1 MFSVLWQKLIFERRL
16 RKAHVQHLNR
26 VVAYRDCAVFFL
38 LTFRVRA
45 WTEKATEKRGVA
57 IVKLARRAE
66 TRREERQ

>member
-1 MFSVLWQKLIFERRL
+1 MAEAYFERWL
-16 RKAHVQHLNR
+16 RKAHAEHLNR
-26 VVAYRDCAVFFL
+26 VVAYRDCAVFSL

-45 WTEKATEKRGVA
+45 WTGKATEERGAA